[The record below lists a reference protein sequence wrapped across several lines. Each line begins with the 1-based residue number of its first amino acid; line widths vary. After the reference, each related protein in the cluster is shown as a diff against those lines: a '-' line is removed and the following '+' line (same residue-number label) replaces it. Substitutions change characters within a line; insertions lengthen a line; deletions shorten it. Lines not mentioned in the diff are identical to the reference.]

1 MSYVNILHAFLFTR
15 KICALFYGLRKIVC
29 ISQYLTVFHTFSV
42 NSQNTFFSAFVY
54 NKYLVL
60 IQTCS
65 RTIVDLK

>member
-1 MSYVNILHAFLFTR
+1 MLCLIIDKCTR
-15 KICALFYGLRKIVC
+15 VGIVTLN
-29 ISQYLTVFHTFSV
+29 LTFFHTFSV